1 MHLVDVDDLKSLKP
15 RVSVIWS
22 GSSTE
27 CRLEAPLFAIGT
39 RSQEFIDHHKRKN
52 HAMLP
57 APAIYALDHAEVHGL
72 GAVCWDN
79 VVLGGDGCPGLSS
92 LDTPA
97 ARFFGGS
104 ASHYF
109 QNIARRRTRRQIEG
123 VALLLA
129 RPGDHIYG
137 HWLIDIFPLVW
148 LAKVQAGLRVKYIV
162 RNGVPDYAIAW
173 LRAAEI
179 SSADIIL
186 YNPKAEILEV
196 ERLLVA
202 PGLRRG
208 DYVHATLKE
217 YRDWFEA
224 MAGLKPSEPRGGD
237 RTIYISRKEWTSP
250 HRQLVNRETIEGQ
263 FLKRGFEMYQPEKE
277 PLQRQIATF
286 RQSRLIVGESG
297 SALHNNIFSSSET
310 VVGVLASASRW
321 SLIQSSLCAIF
332 DQRIAYTMGEPFLR
346 PNSGFG
352 ALAPYVIAPEVID
365 QFLDRLNIAVP

>member
-1 MHLVDVDDLKSLKP
+1 MHLINVDDLESLKP

-22 GSSTE
+22 GSATE
-27 CRLEAPLFAIGT
+27 CRLEAPLFVIGT
-39 RSQEFIDHHKRKN
+39 RSQEFIDHHKRKSQ
-52 HAMLP
+52 AILP
-57 APAIYALDHAEVHGL
+57 APAIYAIDDGEVHGL

-79 VVLGGDGCPGLSS
+79 AVLGGDGWPGLSS
-92 LDTPA
+92 SDAPA

-104 ASHYF
+104 ATHYF
-109 QNIARRRTRRQIEG
+109 QKIAPKRTRRRIEG

-148 LAKVQAGLRVKYIV
+148 LAKVQAGLRVKYIA
-162 RNGVPDYAIAW
+162 RNRVPDYAIAW

-179 SSADIIL
+179 SNEDIIV

-196 ERLLVA
+196 ERLLVV

-208 DYVHATLKE
+208 DYVHAALKE

-224 MAGLKPSEPRGGD
+224 VAGLKPSEPRGGD

-250 HRQLVNRETIEGQ
+250 HRQLLNRETIEGQ
-263 FLKRGFEMYQPEKE
+263 FLKRGFEMYQPERE
-277 PLQRQIATF
+277 PLQRQIRTF
-286 RQSRLIVGESG
+286 RQSGLIVGESG
-297 SALHNNIFSSSET
+297 SALHNNIFSSAET
-310 VVGVLASASRW
+310 VVGILASASRW

-332 DQRIAYTMGEPFLR
+332 GQKVAYTMGEPFLR

-352 ALAPYVIAPEVID
+352 PLAPYVIAPEVID

>member
-1 MHLVDVDDLKSLKP
+1 
-15 RVSVIWS
+15 
-22 GSSTE
+22 
-27 CRLEAPLFAIGT
+27 
-39 RSQEFIDHHKRKN
+39 
-52 HAMLP
+52 MLP
-57 APAIYALDHAEVHGL
+57 APAIYAVDDAEVHGL

-79 VVLGGDGCPGLSS
+79 VVLGGEGWPGLSS

-97 ARFFGGS
+97 ARFFGES
-104 ASHYF
+104 ARYYF
-109 QNIARRRTRRQIEG
+109 QNIASGRIRRQIAG

-129 RPGDHIYG
+129 RPGDNIYG

-148 LAKVQAGLRVKYIV
+148 LAKVRAGLRVRYIL
-162 RNGVPDYAIAW
+162 RTGTPEYAIAW
-173 LRAAEI
+173 LKARGA
-179 SSADIIL
+179 STSDIIL
-186 YNPKAEILEV
+186 YDPKAEILEV

-224 MAGLKPSEPRGGD
+224 VAGLEPSEPRGGD

-250 HRQLVNRETIEGQ
+250 YRQLLNRETIEGQ
-263 FLKRGFEMYQPEKE
+263 FLKRGFEIYQPERE
-277 PLQRQIATF
+277 PLPRQIATF

-297 SALHNNIFSSSET
+297 SALHNNVFSSSET
-310 VVGVLASASRW
+310 VVGVLASASRL

-332 DQRIAYTMGEPFLR
+332 GQKIAYTMGEPFLR
-346 PNSGFG
+346 PNFSFG
-352 ALAPYVIAPEVID
+352 AIAPYVIAPEVID